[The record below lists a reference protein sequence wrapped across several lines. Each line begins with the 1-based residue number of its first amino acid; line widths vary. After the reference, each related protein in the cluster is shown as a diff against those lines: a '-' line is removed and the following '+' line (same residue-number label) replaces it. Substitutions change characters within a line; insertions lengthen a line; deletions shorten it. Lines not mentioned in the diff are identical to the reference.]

1 VKPGLYFSNLC
12 RAWFIDPIHRAMVE
26 EAGAGEMTSGLLGE
40 YDGLKDARMAR
51 TPRTGPQGAS

>member
-1 VKPGLYFSNLC
+1 
-12 RAWFIDPIHRAMVE
+12 MVE